1 LQLFKQSYILF
12 LIWCISCAPRKALF
26 HNPGPSLLVR
36 KINNLIVNSGLD
48 ANMGIKIVA
57 LQSGQ
62 TLYALNSQ
70 KLLMPASN
78 NKLYTCA
85 AALEKLGSDYR
96 FKTFLLRHGNNLIL
110 KGGGDPDLTIDQLDS
125 LARIT
130 AKKIN
135 LVDTLFV
142 DESFLDSL
150 HYGQGWMWDEGAWWY
165 AAPISAMSLNDN
177 CIDFYVDPGELGQ
190 PARLAIN
197 PQTEYIQLLNKST
210 TVNDTVDFKKF
221 KIDRD
226 WAGRTNLFTITGEIL
241 DTAKTDTFYRNLHD
255 AASFS
260 GIIFS
265 ELLEEHGT
273 TVKNILPGKGF
284 INLDTLAVHIS
295 DSLLSSAYNLMHESD
310 NLTAELFA
318 KTMAVNDTTSGNWR
332 DGLKTIKAFLADSA
346 GMDTSLLRLADGSG
360 VSRYTLTSA
369 DQIIELLTYMYGSS
383 HKDDFLYT
391 LPGGGSNSTLKNRL
405 ESVHSKV
412 KAKTGGLSGVSC
424 LSGYIFSE
432 KYGPMAFS
440 MLMNG
445 YIGAATPFRKL
456 QDRIVAAII

>member
-1 LQLFKQSYILF
+1 
-12 LIWCISCAPRKALF
+12 
-26 HNPGPSLLVR
+26 
-36 KINNLIVNSGLD
+36 
-48 ANMGIKIVA
+48 MGIKIVA

-62 TLYALNSQ
+62 ILYALNSQ

-96 FKTFLLRHGNNLIL
+96 FKTFLFRYGNNLIL
-110 KGGGDPDLTIDQLDS
+110 KGGGDPDLTINQLDS

-130 AKKIN
+130 VKKIN

-165 AAPISAMSLNDN
+165 AAPISALSLNDN
-177 CIDFYVDPGELGQ
+177 CIDFFVDPGKPGE
-190 PARLAIN
+190 PAKVTIHPETDYVQFVN
-197 PQTEYIQLLNKST
+197 QST
-210 TVNDTVDFKKF
+210 TVNDTVDFIKF
-221 KIDRD
+221 KIDRN
-226 WAGRTNLFTITGEIL
+226 WAGRTNIFTITGEIL

-265 ELLEEHGT
+265 ELLEVHGI
-273 TVKNILPGKGF
+273 TVKNILPGEGF
-284 INLDTLAVHIS
+284 INLDTLAVNIS
-295 DSLLSSAYNLMHESD
+295 DSLLLSAYNLMHESD
-310 NLTAELFA
+310 NLTAELFV
-318 KTMAVNDTTSGNWR
+318 KTMAVNDTTNGNWI
-332 DGLKTIKAFLADSA
+332 DGLKTIKSFLADSA
-346 GMDTSLLRLADGSG
+346 DMDTSLLRLADGSG

-391 LPGGGSNSTLKNRL
+391 LPGGGSNSTLKNRFQK
-405 ESVHSKV
+405 SGQKI
-412 KAKTGGLSGVSC
+412 KAKTGHLAGASN

-432 KYGPMAFS
+432 KYGPVAFS
-440 MLMNG
+440 ILMNG
-445 YIGAATPFRKL
+445 YIGAAAPFRKL
-456 QDRIVAAII
+456 QDKIVATILYD